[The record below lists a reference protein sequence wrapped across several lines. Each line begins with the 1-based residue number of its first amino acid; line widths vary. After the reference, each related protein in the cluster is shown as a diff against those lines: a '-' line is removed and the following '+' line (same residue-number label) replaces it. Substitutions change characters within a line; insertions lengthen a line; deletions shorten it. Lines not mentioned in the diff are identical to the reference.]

1 MKKEEGITLSVLVI
15 YVIIFTTIIGLL
27 ANLSSYIYGNIKY
40 INDNSIDIS
49 EFNKFNMYF
58 IKDVKTNSQAIVKE
72 NSDGNE
78 GSEIIFED
86 GNIYKYIKNEKTI
99 YKNKQKIA
107 ENIQNFSAE
116 VIDNQDNSKRYI
128 KIYIKIGAEEETNYE
143 NEINYVLK
151 YW

>member
-1 MKKEEGITLSVLVI
+1 MKKEKGITLTVLVI

-116 VIDNQDNSKRYI
+116 IIDNQDNSKKYI